1 MSDILLGTEDR
12 TDAHSGQAPA
22 NNYVKHT
29 GYQVGVDA
37 REESKAEAKGRVIL
51 VSGPRSL
58 KISSAHLPPH
68 TPGPWCW
75 LILHINLSGSHEDAP
90 WFGQTPVEMSL

>member
-37 REESKAEAKGRVIL
+37 REESKAEATTVL
-51 VSGPRSL
+51 SL
-58 KISSAHLPPH
+58 LENFIMATH
-68 TPGPWCW
+68 
-75 LILHINLSGSHEDAP
+75 
-90 WFGQTPVEMSL
+90 